1 MTFAAQST
9 ITGAFTFTNEA
20 GTTVA
25 ANDGDLTVNGT
36 MTTNGLTNN
45 GQIRVNGD
53 LDTAWYEQGSTN
65 AVVIT
70 DGTFAI
76 LGNKPAATTTQ
87 AEGDG
92 EAPKAFENAVKV
104 QTVSFGTTTSDET
117 NLGVLSVGASTAA
130 ANAAVADAYGEID
143 ADKSVIYIAKQAVF
157 GDGTAALTVGGAQ
170 QATDLL
176 VDIQGVAGTAGYA
189 AKDGVLR
196 NAISADKRS

>member
-1 MTFAAQST
+1 
-9 ITGAFTFTNEA
+9 
-20 GTTVA
+20 
-25 ANDGDLTVNGT
+25 

-45 GQIRVNGD
+45 GQISVNGD
-53 LDTAWYEQGSTN
+53 LDTAWYEQASTN

-87 AEGDG
+87 AEGDE

-104 QTVSFGTTTSDET
+104 QTVSFTSSSTGEEP

-157 GDGTAALTVGGAQ
+157 GDGTAALTVGGDQ

-176 VDIQGVAGTAGYA
+176 VDIQELLARPVMPLRTASCRTLSPLQTELRSRSSA
-189 AKDGVLR
+189 SRTRLLQPLKAKTVRRRLSLLPPPPAR
-196 NAISADKRS
+196 